1 MSDKRAEILD
11 RVLGTGSVPSI
22 SPLAVRL
29 VELAAD
35 DCSSAQD
42 LAGVIEQD
50 PGLAARL
57 LRLVNSPAL
66 RRSEDDITSISRAVV
81 LLGLREIRIMALS
94 ISLRDT
100 LPLKKGEREF
110 NLFWRSSLHRAML
123 ARQVASRLALDC
135 QDDAFV
141 AGLLLEMGLP
151 LLLWVLS
158 PDEAKGFPGFGSS
171 LKAQLAWEQENLG
184 LDHRE
189 VGSKLLAAWGLP
201 GLLIDTMQVIDESSA
216 DKAPILAEITDF
228 ARQAT
233 EAFFLPD
240 VHLTDIYGVAWRWFG
255 LDDEAVNQL
264 LAAALAYVGD
274 AAQAMDI
281 ELDQDADLLAV
292 MEKANEALSRLS
304 RRMEP
309 ALRGVVENEAQAG
322 DSQSD
327 RLREEAM
334 VNTLE
339 AVAHE
344 IRNPLMSVGGFA
356 KRLAGQADSSERT
369 KTYAEV
375 IISEAAKLDQVLS
388 EIVSIAS
395 PYHPKPE
402 PMDLKQALAELS
414 EHWTGGPSVLPAGEA
429 PPLKWHFPAE
439 GIKVEADPQG
449 LTTAIKNVI
458 SYGAA
463 LLDAPQEP
471 LHLHLGE
478 KTGWVSVTVF
488 GPGSHQPKGDPLAGK
503 HFGPELSL
511 ARARRILEAH
521 GGSLTTGPAPSGNGF
536 VLTAS
541 LPQSFSGVPKQ

>member
-123 ARQVASRLALDC
+123 ARETASRLALDC

-151 LLLWVLS
+151 LMLWVLS
-158 PDEAKGFPGFGSS
+158 PEEAEGFPGFGSS

-189 VGSKLLAAWGLP
+189 VGRKLLAAWGLP
-201 GLLIDTMQVIDESSA
+201 GLLIDTMQVIGESSA
-216 DKAPILAEITDF
+216 DKAPILVEITDF

-255 LDDEAVNQL
+255 LDDDAVNQL
-264 LAAALAYVGD
+264 LAAALSYVGD
-274 AAQAMDI
+274 AAQAMDV

-309 ALRGVVENEAQAG
+309 ALRGVVESEAQAG

-356 KRLAGQADSSERT
+356 KRLAGQADSSEQT

-388 EIVSIAS
+388 EIVSIAT

-414 EHWTGGPSVLPAGEA
+414 QHWTGGPSAVPSGEAPQLKWHLPAG
-429 PPLKWHFPAE
+429 
-439 GIKVEADPQG
+439 GIAVEADPQG

-478 KTGWVSVTVF
+478 NAGWASVTVF
-488 GPGSHQPKGDPLAGK
+488 GPGSHQTKGDPLAGK